1 MLETT
6 KWRLL
11 VVKHAV
17 DRYAPGEELRRHATR
32 AFYVGT
38 AYAGVKAEVRV
49 RSWLLEERHNLRP
62 A

>member
-1 MLETT
+1 MLEPA

-17 DRYAPGEELRRHATR
+17 DRYAPGEELGRHATR

-38 AYAGVKAEVRV
+38 AYVGVKAEVRAAF
-49 RSWLLEERHNLRP
+49 RSLR
-62 A
+62 